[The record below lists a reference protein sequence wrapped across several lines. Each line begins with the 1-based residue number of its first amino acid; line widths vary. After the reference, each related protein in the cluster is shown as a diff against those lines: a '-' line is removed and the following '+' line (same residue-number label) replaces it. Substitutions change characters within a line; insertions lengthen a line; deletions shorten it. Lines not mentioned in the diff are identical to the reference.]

1 MLLKLDRRP
10 SPIGEMLIA
19 WDADGR
25 LRVLDFADFEP
36 RMRELLRIHYGE
48 VTLERA
54 AAPDTIIRPID
65 RYFSGDL
72 PALDEILVA
81 TGGTEFQK
89 QVWAA
94 LRALA
99 PGETT
104 SYGDLAKRIGRGSAV
119 RAVGGANGANPI
131 AIVVPCHRVIGSSG
145 KLTGYGGGLRRKA
158 WLLAHESGRG
168 KPFQAD
174 LFAGR

>member
-1 MLLKLDRRP
+1 MRLKLDRRP
-10 SPIGEMLIA
+10 SPIGEMLVA
-19 WDADGR
+19 WDPEGR

-36 RMRELLRIHYGE
+36 RMRELLRLQYGE
-48 VTLERA
+48 VALERA
-54 AAPDTIIRPID
+54 AAPDFIVRPID

-72 PALDEILVA
+72 PALDEIDVA

-104 SYGDLAKRIGRGSAV
+104 SYGDLAKRIGRASAV

-131 AIVVPCHRVIGSSG
+131 AIVVPCHRVIGAGG

-158 WLLAHESGRG
+158 WLLAHETGRDNS
-168 KPFQAD
+168 FQAD
-174 LFAGR
+174 MFAGR